1 MVSRSEKPGLQAER
15 TQLSWER
22 SALSFLVAGAIPLL
36 GAGPLDDGR
45 AVLPVVGA
53 LLAILAV
60 YLGRRRGRHFTL
72 VPRAE
77 VFLLGLSTAG
87 FAALILV
94 FSLLQGQ

>member
-1 MVSRSEKPGLQAER
+1 MTSRSEKPGLQAER
-15 TQLSWER
+15 TQLAWER
-22 SALSFLVAGAIPLL
+22 SALSFLVAGALPLL

-60 YLGRRRGRHFTL
+60 YLGRRRGRHFM
-72 VPRAE
+72 VEPRTE
-77 VFLLGLSTAG
+77 VALLGWSTAG

-94 FSLLQGQ
+94 FSAFQ

>member
-1 MVSRSEKPGLQAER
+1 MTSRSEKPGLQAER
-15 TQLSWER
+15 TQLAWER
-22 SALSFLVAGAIPLL
+22 SALSFLVAGALPLL

-60 YLGRRRGRHFTL
+60 YLGRRRGRRFM
-72 VPRAE
+72 VEPRTE
-77 VFLLGLSTAG
+77 VALLGWSTAG

-94 FSLLQGQ
+94 FSAFQ

>member
-1 MVSRSEKPGLQAER
+1 M
-15 TQLSWER
+15 
-22 SALSFLVAGAIPLL
+22 L

-60 YLGRRRGRHFTL
+60 YLGRRRGRHFM
-72 VPRAE
+72 VEPRTE
-77 VFLLGLSTAG
+77 VALLGWSTAG

-94 FSLLQGQ
+94 FSAFQ

>member
-1 MVSRSEKPGLQAER
+1 MSSRSEKPGLQAER
-15 TQLSWER
+15 TQLAWER
-22 SALSFLVAGAIPLL
+22 SALSFLVAGALPLL

-60 YLGRRRGRHFTL
+60 YLGRRRGRS
-72 VPRAE
+72 VMVVARAE
-77 VFLLGLSTAG
+77 VILLGLSTAG

-94 FSLLQGQ
+94 FSALEGQ

>member
-1 MVSRSEKPGLQAER
+1 MPSRSEKPGLQAER

-53 LLAILAV
+53 LLAVLAV
-60 YLGRRRGRHFTL
+60 YLGRRRGRRFMV
-72 VPRAE
+72 VPRIE
-77 VFLLGLSTAG
+77 VALLGFSTAG
-87 FAALILV
+87 FAALILL
-94 FSLLQGQ
+94 FSVLQGQ